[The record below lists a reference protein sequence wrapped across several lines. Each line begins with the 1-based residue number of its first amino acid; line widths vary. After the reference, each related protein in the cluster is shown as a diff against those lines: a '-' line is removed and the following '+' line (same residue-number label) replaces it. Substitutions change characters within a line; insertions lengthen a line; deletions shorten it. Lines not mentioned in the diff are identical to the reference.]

1 MKEIKT
7 DAEGYPVWSE
17 RFAWKVFG
25 FWWEFVEAIED
36 CGKAAWELL
45 ENPFMILFVVLG
57 LGAFV
62 ISAMGTWW
70 WGW

>member
-1 MKEIKT
+1 MRE
-7 DAEGYPVWSE
+7 EGMPSRLTVFS
-17 RFAWKVFG
+17 WKVCNV
-25 FWWEFVEAIED
+25 WWEFIEAIED

-45 ENPFMILFVVLG
+45 KNPFMILFVVLG